1 MPAPVWEGIVS
12 LLTPSQTSPYGSVHP
27 HLAGDVHLS
36 VRASALKKKDFVPP
50 LVPLVPCW
58 SIVIAAS
65 EAGVSTKTGIR
76 DGSVSMDQ
84 RWLQWVNKLLPA
96 LKAGNPEIENLEFRL
111 SCSSKHIHRQPTLWD
126 SAA

>member
-1 MPAPVWEGIVS
+1 MPAPVWEGIAS
-12 LLTPSQTSPYGSVHP
+12 LLTPLK
-27 HLAGDVHLS
+27 HLHAAVYILTLPVTYMRPLELLPS
-36 VRASALKKKDFVPP
+36 RKKDFVPP

-84 RWLQWVNKLLPA
+84 R
-96 LKAGNPEIENLEFRL
+96 
-111 SCSSKHIHRQPTLWD
+111 
-126 SAA
+126 